1 MVGKPEGKRLFLSL
15 RRRWEDNIKVD
26 IEEVGRGH
34 GLGLCGSGEG
44 QMADFCESRNESPIY
59 IECVEFLDW
68 LSPY

>member
-1 MVGKPEGKRLFLSL
+1 MIWSS
-15 RRRWEDNIKVD
+15 
-26 IEEVGRGH
+26 
-34 GLGLCGSGEG
+34 SGEG